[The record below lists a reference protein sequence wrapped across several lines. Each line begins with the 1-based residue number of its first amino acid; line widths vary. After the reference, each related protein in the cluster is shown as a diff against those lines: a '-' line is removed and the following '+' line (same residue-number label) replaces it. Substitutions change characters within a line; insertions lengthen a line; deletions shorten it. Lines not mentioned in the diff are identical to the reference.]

1 MNWTSFH
8 LKIMMTDLSMKWTCW
23 WCPKNYLMHS
33 EGGNLLGID
42 DLRIPLRIFFSEF
55 KAHIVWVR
63 FERPQKVDLAILD
76 LRVKSAWF
84 TILVICEGQVAGKR
98 DEIES
103 LSRLPVCIS
112 VFKLLNVSTDNLKG
126 ASGNWKLCQTT
137 LLRMDWWMIYDLYTM
152 YVEWDTL

>member
-8 LKIMMTDLSMKWTCW
+8 LKIMMTGLSMRWTCW

-33 EGGNLLGID
+33 KGQSPWYRWSQNPSQKFL
-42 DLRIPLRIFFSEF
+42 SEF
-55 KAHIVWVR
+55 IAHFIWVK
-63 FERPQKVDLAILD
+63 FERSQKVDLVILD